1 MDSNRSM
8 PWGSAACRSAST
20 SPIWPGL
27 VAQVT
32 PDVFYTSGTS
42 AGGTQ
47 LTLWLQEPAA
57 KKALLANPTSGAVYY
72 GIDLSPYPGDQVMQ
86 AWWNDS
92 PFCYTGFYLGPTA
105 YHSDTSF
112 MSKRQTLVNQG
123 WGLLPIYV
131 GRQADSEHLDTPTGI
146 ADADEAVSLAVS
158 NAFPLNTTIYLDVET
173 GLPLTSRLPELCHIL
188 GQGGS
193 RQGVWRRDILQHE
206 KRRPDQE
213 RPSGRRILGGALRRR
228 QSAVV
233 HSQPGGHRSFLCRLV
248 AVYRGQ
254 QPDLRRLSTSGGPGC
269 IHLS

>member
-1 MDSNRSM
+1 MTTPGTAQVQISFAAAQAPLTYRVTQGTPGELLITLPPQIYQVQATPISDFVAVSISGTVPLSLQPSTPAGSSTQLVFDICRPCSQLLAAVMDATGQCHGGQQRADQ
-8 PWGSAACRSAST
+8 PAPAQC
-20 SPIWPGL
+20 WPGL
-27 VAQVT
+27 VAQVN

-131 GRQADSEHLDTPTGI
+131 GRQADSEHLDAPTG
-146 ADADEAVSLAVS
+146 
-158 NAFPLNTTIYLDVET
+158 T
-173 GLPLTSRLPELCHIL
+173 
-188 GQGGS
+188 
-193 RQGVWRRDILQHE
+193 RR
-206 KRRPDQE
+206 
-213 RPSGRRILGGALRRR
+213 
-228 QSAVV
+228 
-233 HSQPGGHRSFLCRLV
+233 CR
-248 AVYRGQ
+248 
-254 QPDLRRLSTSGGPGC
+254 
-269 IHLS
+269 